1 MAAPALGDKLA
12 RFWEELA
19 EANPDT
25 LPTNGMFSSIP
36 AAEPGVS
43 LGKLRSEL
51 KRLKFVF
58 TEAEAQKRFAECAQG
73 KRIAEQPGN
82 GGALEV
88 KRRESKEVNKSLKQ
102 RIAREEQLCSQ
113 LLNEIEAAYKQCKQ
127 LHEQCS
133 QELREGELSER
144 LTAMDDDLDLV
155 LGADETAAHLDQA
168 AAESFEGAEN
178 ARSLLHAREDAAVK
192 RRRLEAELQMYESQN
207 RSNRARAGAFKRE
220 ESRERALADSIRQL
234 QEAEAQ
240 LGLPRLEIDHIRKVA
255 LLGEPPAAWES
266 SIETE
271 ELRTLQIDFADDGKL
286 IQAVPHPALGLE
298 TAAAKAVINDDLGA
312 LLTTAWA
319 RLCDAS
325 GSLGETDLERRLQR
339 LSVDIQRAGA

>member
-25 LPTNGMFSSIP
+25 LPANGLFSSIP
-36 AAEPGVS
+36 SSEPGVS
-43 LGKLRSEL
+43 LGKLRNEL

-73 KRIAEQPGN
+73 RRIAEQPGN
-82 GGALEV
+82 GAALEF

-113 LLNEIEAAYKQCKQ
+113 LLNDIQEAYKQCRQ

-168 AAESFEGAEN
+168 AGDCFEGAEN
-178 ARSLLHAREDAAVK
+178 ARSLFRAREEAAVM
-192 RRRLEAELQMYESQN
+192 RRRLEAELEMYEAQN

-220 ESRERALADSIRQL
+220 ESRERAHSDSIRQL

-266 SIETE
+266 STETE
-271 ELRTLQIDFADDGKL
+271 ELRTLHIDFTDDGKL
-286 IQAVPHPALGLE
+286 IRADLHPALGLQ
-298 TAAAKAVINDDLGA
+298 TAAAKAVANDDLAA

-319 RLCDAS
+319 RLCDATD
-325 GSLGETDLERRLQR
+325 GLGESDLEKRLQR
-339 LSVDIQRAGA
+339 LSFDIQRAGA